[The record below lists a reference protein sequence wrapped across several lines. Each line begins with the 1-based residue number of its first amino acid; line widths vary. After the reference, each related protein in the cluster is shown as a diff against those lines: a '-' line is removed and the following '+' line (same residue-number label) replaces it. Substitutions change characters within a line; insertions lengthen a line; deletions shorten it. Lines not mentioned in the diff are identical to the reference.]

1 MGLLKRLKKLA
12 GDEQPKDDYPVYGE
26 FAQNMDDAY
35 RHGGYDKEEEANA
48 REIRRVLRSENPP
61 MSKATAAEK
70 LARLEE
76 LRNMRIITEA
86 EFERIRQEIRGDTN
100 AKREKM

>member
-1 MGLLKRLKKLA
+1 MSGR
-12 GDEQPKDDYPVYGE
+12 G
-26 FAQNMDDAY
+26 
-35 RHGGYDKEEEANA
+35 A